1 MSEMST
7 QSRACHLC
15 EAICGVEIKTRGDQI
30 VSIKGD
36 KMDPFSRGHICPKA
50 IAIQDIHNDPD
61 RLRQPLQRVGRNGS
75 SQWEPISWEVAFK
88 RIGEQLNQIQWQYGR
103 DAVAFFAGNP
113 NVHNFGSM
121 THLAPLLRLFKTRN
135 LYSATSLDQLPVKR
149 ETHARLIQV
158 QEERTAAS
166 MRFFAENT
174 DKFREQQDLIASYPV
189 YAEQVRE
196 LLLNTPL
203 PATDC
208 ALEIGPGEGEF
219 LAVLAPR
226 FDKVIALD
234 NASSMLEKASRYAG
248 GCNLT
253 NIEFI
258 CGETTLARELGLSA
272 DCVVINMVLH
282 HISSPAD
289 VFQDISCILKPGGAL
304 LVTDLCHHDQNWTRE
319 ACGDI
324 WLGFEPEDFS
334 NWAATSGLHEGQS
347 VYFALRNGFQIQLR
361 QFFKPKKQ

>member
-1 MSEMST
+1 MNTDMESQSAQSLIHFNELAAYLKAAGDTLRLEILRVLAKDSYGVLELSHIFNIKQSGMSHHLKVLANAGLVATRREGNSIFYR
-7 QSRACHLC
+7 RALPLP
-15 EAICGVEIKTRGDQI
+15 GPGQKTRL
-30 VSIKGD
+30 S
-36 KMDPFSRGHICPKA
+36 KM
-50 IAIQDIHNDPD
+50 Q
-61 RLRQPLQRVGRNGS
+61 
-75 SQWEPISWEVAFK
+75 
-88 RIGEQLNQIQWQYGR
+88 EQLY
-103 DAVAFFAGNP
+103 
-113 NVHNFGSM
+113 
-121 THLAPLLRLFKTRN
+121 TT
-135 LYSATSLDQLPVKR
+135 LDQLPVKR
-149 ETHARLIQV
+149 ETHARLLQV

-234 NASSMLEKASRYAG
+234 NASSMLEKASLYAG
-248 GCNLT
+248 GYNLT

-258 CGETTLARELGLSA
+258 CGETTLARERGLSA

-334 NWAATSGLHEGQS
+334 NWAATSGLREGQS

-361 QFFKPKKQ
+361 QFFKPKEQ